1 MPKPD
6 PSRMSPEDELEYTV
20 RQYRSLHNKAFAPFA
35 SEFAGTFLLCFTV
48 GMCASIDA
56 TSVGTF
62 APLAIGSALMVS
74 VYMGGH
80 ISGAHHNPAVTLAVY
95 LAGKQKS
102 GMYGWGEGKCA
113 LGYVGA
119 QLLASFVAG
128 LLALG
133 ITEDVDRK
141 LGKPQVAGD
150 GSAHLGAAFVVELM
164 FTFFLAL
171 TVLNV
176 ACTKDTEG
184 KSFYG
189 HAIGFIV
196 FVGAMSG
203 GDVSG
208 AAFNPAVGTGLTIC
222 SGATAAMA
230 DIWLYWLAPC
240 MGSALAAVFW
250 TFTVNMHED

>member
-1 MPKPD
+1 MAPP
-6 PSRMSPEDELEYTV
+6 PAELMSPEDELQQAV
-20 RQYRSLHNKAFAPFA
+20 RTYKSFHNKDFAPFA
-35 SEFAGTFLLCFTV
+35 SEFSGTFLLCFTV
-48 GMCASIDA
+48 GMVASIDA
-56 TSVGTF
+56 TSIGTF

-80 ISGAHHNPAVTLAVY
+80 ISGAHHNPAVTLAVW

-102 GMYGWGEGKCA
+102 GMYGWGAGKCA

-128 LLALG
+128 LIALG
-133 ITEDVDRK
+133 VTEDIDLR
-141 LGKPQVAGD
+141 LGKPMVAKT
-150 GSAHLGAAFVVELM
+150 SSLGAAFMVELM

-176 ACTKDTEG
+176 ACTRAIEG

-196 FVGAMSG
+196 FVGAVAG
-203 GDVSG
+203 GDISG
-208 AAFNPAVGTGLTIC
+208 AAFNPAVGTGMTFC
-222 SGATAAMA
+222 SGDSAAMD
-230 DIWLYWLAPC
+230 DIWLYWMAPC
-240 MGSALAAVFW
+240 MGAALAAYFW
-250 TFTVNMHED
+250 KFTVQLHED